1 MNNCGRLAATEWV
14 CVGNANEMNVYCIEK
29 EGRLSYSEPV
39 AYRSTVFQFCDDTQ
53 VEWYVS
59 CVPSLMTIRFPF
71 LLACVVSLPL
81 FTGAWGAPAAFA
93 ESGEVYTLET
103 VVDLALTKNPLVFFA
118 EGQIEHQRGQQTAAG
133 AYPNPTVSGLS
144 GQGKLRDA
152 ATGGGGFST
161 RQSLAEYNIM
171 VGQPV
176 EWPTMRA
183 ARQRVADL
191 GLATAN
197 AGLVETQ
204 LNLRSHVKVAFYGLL
219 LAQQEA
225 ALAKQ
230 NLDIVEDVGRIV
242 RARVKSGEA
251 PQFELIKADVEVLKA
266 RQLLARAENA
276 VRIKRVAMDT
286 LTGGALGPIYT
297 VEGDFKIFPHELSV
311 ETLMARMMDR
321 HPAIQRL
328 LRSVEQSDWKI
339 EFERQLRVPTV
350 TVNGGVWR
358 ELGREAFQAGLSVPL
373 PLWYRR
379 EGEIASS
386 LGVKR
391 REEAE
396 LLRARNELAREVHQ
410 HYQDA
415 RTTAELIDVF
425 DRGLLRQAQE
435 ALRLAQ
441 FSFQHGASSLLE
453 VLDAQRVQRQIQL
466 DYAEA
471 RHDLSVSLARLE
483 QAVGGAL

>member
-1 MNNCGRLAATEWV
+1 M
-14 CVGNANEMNVYCIEK
+14 
-29 EGRLSYSEPV
+29 
-39 AYRSTVFQFCDDTQ
+39 RS
-53 VEWYVS
+53 
-59 CVPSLMTIRFPF
+59 
-71 LLACVVSLPL
+71 LLLLTFVVSLL
-81 FTGAWGAPAAFA
+81 HFSIVWRAPAALA
-93 ESGEVYTLET
+93 ESVEVYTLDT
-103 VVDLALTKNPLVFFA
+103 IIDLALNKNPLVFSA
-118 EGQIEHQRGQQTAAG
+118 EGKIQHQQGQQTAAG
-133 AYPNPTVSGLS
+133 AYPNPTVTGT
-144 GQGKLRDA
+144 GGYGELRDSGRA
-152 ATGGGGFST
+152 GIGPFLGTT
-161 RQSLAEYNIM
+161 SLSEYNIM
-171 VGQPV
+171 VGQSV

-197 AGLVETQ
+197 AGLLETQ
-204 LNLRSHVKVAFYGLL
+204 LNLRSQVKVAFYGLL
-219 LAQQEA
+219 LAQQGA

-242 RARVKSGEA
+242 KARVKSGEA
-251 PQFELIKADVEVLKA
+251 PEFELIKADVEVLKA
-266 RQLLARAENA
+266 KQLQARAENA
-276 VRIKRVAMDT
+276 VRIRRVVMDT
-286 LTGGALGPIYT
+286 LTGGSLGPVYT
-297 VEGDFKIFPHELSV
+297 VKGDFRAFPSYLQIEG
-311 ETLMARMMDR
+311 LMVRMMDR

-328 LRSVEQSDWKI
+328 LRSVEQTDWKI

-350 TVNGGVWR
+350 TVNGSVWR
-358 ELGREAFQAGLSVPL
+358 EIGREAFQAGLTVPL

-386 LGVKR
+386 MGAKY

-396 LLRARNELAREVHQ
+396 LLRVRNELAREVHQ
-410 HYQDA
+410 HFQDA
-415 RTTAELIDVF
+415 RTTAELIEVF
-425 DRGLLRQAQE
+425 DKGLLKQAQE

-483 QAVGGAL
+483 QAVGGTL

>member
-1 MNNCGRLAATEWV
+1 M
-14 CVGNANEMNVYCIEK
+14 
-29 EGRLSYSEPV
+29 
-39 AYRSTVFQFCDDTQ
+39 RS
-53 VEWYVS
+53 
-59 CVPSLMTIRFPF
+59 PF
-71 LLACVVSLPL
+71 LLAGLVSLAL
-81 FTGAWGAPAAFA
+81 FSLTFGGSAAFA
-93 ESGEVYTLET
+93 EFGEGYTLDAI
-103 VVDLALTKNPLVFFA
+103 VDLALENNPLVSSA
-118 EGQIEHQRGQQTAAG
+118 EGQIEHQRGQQVTAG
-133 AYPNPTVSGLS
+133 AYPNPTVTGYSGS
-144 GQGKLRDA
+144 GKLRDA
-152 ATGGGGFST
+152 VIGGGGFSN
-161 RQSLAEYNIM
+161 RQSLTEYNII

-197 AGLVETQ
+197 AGLQETQ
-204 LNLRSHVKVAFYGLL
+204 LNLRSQVKVAFYGLL
-219 LAQQEA
+219 LAQQGA
-225 ALAKQ
+225 ALARQ

-242 RARVKSGEA
+242 KARVKSGEA
-251 PQFELIKADVEVLKA
+251 PQFELIKADVEVMKA
-266 RQLLARAENA
+266 RQLVARAENA

-286 LTGGALGPIYT
+286 LTGGALGPVYT
-297 VEGDFKIFPHELSV
+297 VKGDFRSFPPELQI
-311 ETLMARMMDR
+311 EGLMVRMMDR
-321 HPAIQRL
+321 HPAVQRF
-328 LRSVEQSDWKI
+328 LRSVEQSDSKI
-339 EFERQLRVPTV
+339 ELERQLRVPQV

-391 REEAE
+391 RNEAE
-396 LLRARNELAREVHQ
+396 LLRTRNELAREVHQ
-410 HYQDA
+410 HFQDA
-415 RTTAELIDVF
+415 RTTAELIEVF
-425 DRGLLRQAQE
+425 DKGLLKQAQE

-483 QAVGGAL
+483 QAVGGTL